1 MTPLCLKMKKNK
13 KRFIQLVAYGLIIF
27 ILSWFFQ
34 SQATTTFLFIRHAD
48 IGIATGGSN
57 PPLSQ
62 EGYNHSVALIDRLID
77 IDITTGID
85 QIYVDDTLRSF
96 ETALPLSQQTN
107 ISIRRQDLSN
117 AESFIGQ
124 SLRADKGKII
134 LVVADDDMIPLLVE
148 ELHGSKN
155 LPRGGALTQDQ
166 LYIVTSPWYGKV
178 KTLKINL

>member
-1 MTPLCLKMKKNK
+1 MKKNK
-13 KRFIQLVAYGLIIF
+13 KRLIQLFAYGLIIF

-48 IGIATGGSN
+48 TGIVTGGGN

-62 EGYNHSVALIDRLID
+62 EGYDHSVALIDRVID
-77 IDITTGID
+77 IDITAGID
-85 QIYVDDTLRSF
+85 QIYVDDTLRSY
-96 ETALPLSQQTN
+96 ETALPLAQKINATIQ
-107 ISIRRQDLSN
+107 RQDLSN
-117 AESFIGQ
+117 AKSFIGQ
-124 SLRADKGKII
+124 SLRVHKGQII
-134 LVVADDDMIPLLVE
+134 LVVADANMIPPLVE

-155 LPRGGALTQDQ
+155 LPRGSALTQSQ